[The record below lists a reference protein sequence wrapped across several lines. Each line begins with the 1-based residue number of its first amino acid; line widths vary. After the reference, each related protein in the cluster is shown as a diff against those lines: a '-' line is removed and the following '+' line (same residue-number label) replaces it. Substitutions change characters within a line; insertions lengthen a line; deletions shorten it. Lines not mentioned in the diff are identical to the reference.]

1 MSRFQQIQF
10 KHCHRQANRHAHM
23 LVGKGA
29 VQDLEIVSFESSLID
44 ILSGGPMVIDGECV
58 GYIF

>member
-1 MSRFQQIQF
+1 
-10 KHCHRQANRHAHM
+10 M

-29 VQDLEIVSFESSLID
+29 VQDLEIVSFESSLTD